1 MTLTIVS
8 YQLQLQAC
16 RIHEL
21 DVAQQQDSR
30 QNSQD
35 IPHRNAQHGQGILHS
50 HTYICIHT
58 HNVFTHPP
66 TPTCIHPTPTLTPT
80 CIHPS
85 TPTCIHPPPPHVFTP
100 PPTPHVFTPQVPTP
114 TCIHPLP
121 HMYLPPHP
129 TPTCIHQ
136 PTYLHLFTHTPIY
149 PPTHTCVH
157 PPNNIQPLSW
167 KHTHAVLNK
176 IQVNINNTYSY

>member
-1 MTLTIVS
+1 MALTIVS

-16 RIHEL
+16 CVHEL
-21 DVAQQQDSR
+21 NVAQQQDSC

-50 HTYICIHT
+50 HTMYS

-80 CIHPS
+80 CIHPPHPYS
-85 TPTCIHPPPPHVFTP
+85 PPQPPIPHVFTPSPHVFTP
-100 PPTPHVFTPQVPTP
+100 PPTH
-114 TCIHPLP
+114 P
-121 HMYLPPHP
+121 HMYSPA
-129 TPTCIHQ
+129 
-136 PTYLHLFTHTPIY
+136 HLFTHTPIY
-149 PPTHTCVH
+149 PHTHTCVH
-157 PPNNIQPLSW
+157 PPNNSQPLSW